1 MPMLLSAKHNESVGI
16 NEAARALGQR
26 GGKARAARLS
36 VEKRRAIASMGGR
49 AKSLSHHAERRIRD
63 NFRYLAAVDALGP
76 RPAAVRLM
84 RRFAGPL
91 PSLSP
96 PTSPRAGRR

>member
-1 MPMLLSAKHNESVGI
+1 MGGVRI
-16 NEAARALGQR
+16 NQAARALGQQ
-26 GGKARAARLS
+26 GGRARAARLS
-36 VEKRRAIASMGGR
+36 ADKRKAIASMGGR

-63 NFRYLAAVDALGP
+63 NFRYLSAVDALGP

-91 PSLSP
+91 PSLGPS
-96 PTSPRAGRR
+96 TSLAGP

>member
-1 MPMLLSAKHNESVGI
+1 MLSAKHNESVGI

-36 VEKRRAIASMGGR
+36 VEKRKAIASMGGR
-49 AKSLSHHAERRIRD
+49 AKGLSHHAERRIRD

-91 PSLSP
+91 PSLGPS
-96 PTSPRAGRR
+96 TSPRAGP